1 MKPAPVVVFNMVQ
14 VTARQ
19 RLCPPPLLGR
29 MNASIRFVV
38 WGVMPIAALLAG
50 WCGGLLGAPVTI
62 IIGALIRGFPQS
74 PSWSAGMGP
83 SANFRAISSDAGP
96 ATVRAPQPQ
105 ESMRPTAFGGNRL
118 GVVALLVPASPHLP
132 DSGRLRSSP
141 RSGHEPVLG
150 AVLVATGVAA
160 ALATLSDRLV

>member
-1 MKPAPVVVFNMVQ
+1 MAAECTTSLAVVVFNMVQ

-62 IIGALIRGFPQS
+62 IIGALIQGL
-74 PSWSAGMGP
+74 SAVP
-83 SANFRAISSDAGP
+83 F
-96 ATVRAPQPQ
+96 
-105 ESMRPTAFGGNRL
+105 
-118 GVVALLVPASPHLP
+118 LVSRYGAQRELPRHL
-132 DSGRLRSSP
+132 
-141 RSGHEPVLG
+141 E
-150 AVLVATGVAA
+150 
-160 ALATLSDRLV
+160 